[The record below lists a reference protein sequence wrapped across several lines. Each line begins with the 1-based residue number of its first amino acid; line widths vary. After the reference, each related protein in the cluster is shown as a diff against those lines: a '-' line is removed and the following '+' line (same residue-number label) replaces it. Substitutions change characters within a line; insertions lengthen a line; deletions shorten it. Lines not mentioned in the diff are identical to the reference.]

1 MLYLRVT
8 GFRTGSDNGIFRWS
22 FRDEFGH
29 WEPMRATD
37 LQIGIETPIEMS
49 DRKAV
54 TRALRLLGQCVH
66 EHRAFLREASVATEV
81 GHLELI
87 GREGMHMASIRLS

>member
-1 MLYLRVT
+1 MLYLRVI
-8 GFRTGSDNGIFRWS
+8 GFRTDSDNGIFQWS

-29 WEPMRATD
+29 WEPMRSTD
-37 LQIGIETPIEMS
+37 RQIGIETPIEMS

-54 TRALRLLGQCVH
+54 TRALRLLGQCIH
-66 EHRAFLREASVATEV
+66 EHRAFLREASLATEV
-81 GHLELI
+81 GRLELI